1 MCYNC
6 FKGRDSLNIKESF
19 YRLLVRLFYNTR
31 FKFELHFNDFD
42 PKRQDPY
49 ILIGNHPCLHD
60 GVYTSM
66 YLRKPPMPIINAFMF
81 VNKTWKFILTKVYQ
95 SIPKRK
101 NQSDIITVRS
111 MMKVLQDGR
120 GVLIFPEGNSSFFG
134 EQSEIPYSTVKFLK
148 KMKKDVVIIKT
159 NGAYM
164 TAPRWCK
171 VPTLRGL
178 FELNFYT
185 LFKGED
191 LEKLSLDEIYQG
203 VQNAIAF
210 NDFDWNRERK
220 YKYRPTK
227 RALGLERFIYLC
239 PKCGNYNTIS
249 TKGNKVF
256 CKHCGEIAHFNEYN
270 MLEGL
275 PFDNLVEWGKLQQAA
290 IPNIAKDN
298 LYTNGTMFDV
308 DTEAY
313 ESTKIGYVDIELVE
327 RVLYVQHRLYEYS
340 FDLDNIKGLALT
352 KKDEVSFD
360 YEDKT
365 YFFKMQNPM
374 LFYDVIKYKIGG

>member
-1 MCYNC
+1 M
-6 FKGRDSLNIKESF
+6 NIKESF
-19 YRLLVRLFYNTR
+19 YSLLVRLFYNTR
-31 FKFELHFNDFD
+31 FKFELHYNDFD
-42 PKRQDPY
+42 RKRKDPY

-81 VNKTWKFILTKVYQ
+81 TSKVWKFILTKVYK

-101 NQSDIITVRS
+101 GQSDIITVKS
-111 MMKVLQDGR
+111 MMNVLQDGR
-120 GVLIFPEGNSSFFG
+120 GIMLFPEGNSSFFG
-134 EQSEIPYSTVKFLK
+134 EQSEIQYSTVKFLK

-171 VPTLRGL
+171 KPTFRGL

-185 LFKGED
+185 LFKGEE
-191 LEKLSLDEIYQG
+191 LEHLSLDEINEG
-203 VQNAIAF
+203 VTNAIKF
-210 NDFDWNRERK
+210 NDFDWNRERR
-220 YKYRPTK
+220 YKYNPKK

-239 PKCGNYNTIS
+239 PKCGSHNTITTHGNTIS
-249 TKGNKVF
+249 CTN
-256 CKHCGEIAHFNEYN
+256 CGELAHFNKYSL
-270 MLEGL
+270 LEGL
-275 PFDNLVEWGKLQQAA
+275 EFDNLVEWGKLQHEAL
-290 IPNIAKDN
+290 PRIAKEN

-308 DTEAY
+308 DIENY
-313 ESTKIGYVDIELVE
+313 EQVKIGYVDLELVD
-327 RVLYVQHRLYEYS
+327 RVLYVQHRLKEYS
-340 FDLDNIKGLALT
+340 FDLDTIKGLTLT
-352 KKDEVSFD
+352 RKDEVSFD

-365 YFFKMQNPM
+365 YFFKLQNPM